1 MDIILSILW
10 ILWILFRFSWKRLR
24 CCLFTK
30 FTYIPSKS
38 NHWIRRA
45 TLAGC
50 KIASL
55 LRQGTPCPQGT
66 WSERGGIT
74 SVLDCKNCD
83 ERREN
88 WTGMTG
94 VVRSPMV
101 DYLRSL
107 RQNPDGCIY
116 CIDLQEGA
124 KPIHYPL
131 GFKKAPFGRSWCVFI
146 QHIFKCIFCTK
157 YCTVCQVFFLSSTIL
172 RVAPSIFIS

>member
-1 MDIILSILW
+1 MVKDRLGHDGALACWCWKRFRSSRTSHKFAGPGLYVVSRKRYLASDQHILLKIFWIWTLSLIIL
-10 ILWILFRFSWKRLR
+10 ILWILFGWNEKVAVFF
-24 CCLFTK
+24 FTE
-30 FTYIPSKS
+30 FTYTVPSKS
-38 NHWIRRA
+38 NHWIWRA

-50 KIASL
+50 KNASL
-55 LRQGTPCPQGT
+55 LCPGTPCPQGT

-107 RQNPDGCIY
+107 RQNPDGCIPY
-116 CIDLQEGA
+116 
-124 KPIHYPL
+124 
-131 GFKKAPFGRSWCVFI
+131 RS
-146 QHIFKCIFCTK
+146 
-157 YCTVCQVFFLSSTIL
+157 S
-172 RVAPSIFIS
+172 